1 MLSLHLEITLGVI
14 TATVGGLLLAGK
26 AARAS
31 SSVGGVL
38 AERDVALG
46 VTADHERWGVDHL
59 LGHTDVALAD
69 HDTGHVDGLGNTKL
83 EDLGLQAALEQT
95 LGGQLKHEIELLL
108 GVVEE
113 SVADQAADEGV
124 TLEDAGLVRLRERK
138 EHTGG
143 LTDLG
148 EHELGAP
155 DLALAA
161 KTIFTT
167 ELELLVK
174 TLLAERTARG
184 LEGFAVVTPFSGG
197 DHGS

>member
-1 MLSLHLEITLGVI
+1 M
-14 TATVGGLLLAGK
+14 
-26 AARAS
+26 
-31 SSVGGVL
+31 
-38 AERDVALG
+38 
-46 VTADHERWGVDHL
+46 
-59 LGHTDVALAD
+59 ALAD

-197 DHGS
+197 DHGSTPATQTEKQIRTDKIHDTKQSESCPAKQPPHKNKNHNTNTNITLKKNEP